1 MNKVAKGVVAVI
13 GGTIGAGIAMAAADK
28 IAEIRSE
35 HEREP
40 AETLDDIADMTDDG
54 ESRLIRPISFLRA
67 RLFAMPMLT
76 PLCDQAEVHERRLLR
91 QSSFFSFYEMDPKN
105 TP

>member
-13 GGTIGAGIAMAAADK
+13 GGTIGAGIAMVAADK

-54 ESRLIRPISFLRA
+54 DESA
-67 RLFAMPMLT
+67 
-76 PLCDQAEVHERRLLR
+76 
-91 QSSFFSFYEMDPKN
+91 DPADFVPQGKAVRDEN
-105 TP
+105 ADVTV

>member
-13 GGTIGAGIAMAAADK
+13 GGTIGAGIAMVAADK
-28 IAEIRSE
+28 IAEIRSEHE

-54 ESRLIRPISFLRA
+54 DESA
-67 RLFAMPMLT
+67 
-76 PLCDQAEVHERRLLR
+76 
-91 QSSFFSFYEMDPKN
+91 DPADFVPQGKAVRDEN
-105 TP
+105 ADVTV

>member
-1 MNKVAKGVVAVI
+1 MNKVTKGVVAVI
-13 GGTIGAGIAMAAADK
+13 GGTIGAGIAMVAADK

-54 ESRLIRPISFLRA
+54 DESA
-67 RLFAMPMLT
+67 
-76 PLCDQAEVHERRLLR
+76 
-91 QSSFFSFYEMDPKN
+91 DPADFVPQGKAVRDDN
-105 TP
+105 ADVTV

>member
-40 AETLDDIADMTDDG
+40 AETLDDIADMADDG
-54 ESRLIRPISFLRA
+54 EETA
-67 RLFAMPMLT
+67 
-76 PLCDQAEVHERRLLR
+76 
-91 QSSFFSFYEMDPKN
+91 DPADFVPQN
-105 TP
+105 ETVRDANADTTV

>member
-54 ESRLIRPISFLRA
+54 EKTADPADFV
-67 RLFAMPMLT
+67 P
-76 PLCDQAEVHERRLLR
+76 
-91 QSSFFSFYEMDPKN
+91 QSETVRDAN
-105 TP
+105 ADATV

>member
-1 MNKVAKGVVAVI
+1 MNKVTKGVVAVI
-13 GGTIGAGIAMAAADK
+13 GGTIGAGIAMVAADK

-54 ESRLIRPISFLRA
+54 EESA
-67 RLFAMPMLT
+67 
-76 PLCDQAEVHERRLLR
+76 
-91 QSSFFSFYEMDPKN
+91 DPADFVPQGKAVRDEN
-105 TP
+105 ADVTV

>member
-1 MNKVAKGVVAVI
+1 MNKVTKGVVAVI
-13 GGTIGAGIAMAAADK
+13 GGTIGAGIAMVAADK

-54 ESRLIRPISFLRA
+54 DESA
-67 RLFAMPMLT
+67 
-76 PLCDQAEVHERRLLR
+76 
-91 QSSFFSFYEMDPKN
+91 DPADFVPQGKAVRDEN
-105 TP
+105 ADVTV